1 MELDAINKKPFI
13 EVTPPIE
20 KTEVIYPTPEETNVE
35 EEDEVCCLKI
45 LYQHLR
51 EKKFFYQIFREI
63 NFFKSSLF
71 LISYLFTI

>member
-45 LYQHLR
+45 LYQHFR

>member
-45 LYQHLR
+45 LYQQFSFMKKIFVIM
-51 EKKFFYQIFREI
+51 KKFFSS
-63 NFFKSSLF
+63 NFSNHRYF
-71 LISYLFTI
+71 